1 MGEMRCTLDWKGT
14 WPKLIITI
22 EAELTEPQ
30 VRAIA
35 AAICRTTENKLNCM
49 LECGEQCP
57 KEKNDGDSGSGNR
70 QIIH

>member
-1 MGEMRCTLDWKGT
+1 MRCNLDWQGT

-22 EAELTEPQ
+22 ETELTELQ
-30 VRAIA
+30 VRALA

-57 KEKNDGDSGSGNR
+57 QEVEHDGGGSGNR
-70 QIIH
+70 EIIH